1 MRHPLLSP
9 GAVLAGALVL
19 GCGDH
24 PGVTDPDR
32 DAAPSFAAEISRF
45 ETPLVISFAQ
55 ESPPI
60 AALVGVS
67 LEDFPAVCAGAEP
80 EAVAD
85 AMIVTHPT
93 QQGGTSE
100 VRLTRGTD
108 ISALVWPVDIGPGGD
123 VCDLAVQPFVG
134 TVNVTIADNEG
145 EFFETA
151 PGGNAFLIRFVGTVT
166 DTETGQRYH
175 LQGAIHIVVL
185 PDGTFTFQPVPF
197 LSLTPIGG

>member
-1 MRHPLLSP
+1 MHRSLLLST
-9 GAVLAGALVL
+9 AALAGALGL

-45 ETPLVISFAQ
+45 ETPLVITFGQ
-55 ESPPI
+55 EAPPI
-60 AALVGVS
+60 AAVVGVS

-80 EAVAD
+80 EAVAQ

-108 ISALVWPVDIGPGGD
+108 ISALVWPVDIGQVD

-134 TVNVTIADNEG
+134 TVNVTIVDNEG
-145 EFFETA
+145 NFFETA

-166 DTETGQRYH
+166 DQETGQRYH